1 MPSITS
7 FRPTSNLGTLYGGMI
22 VVTTFSLGLILIFRG
37 LTLEAGLSQMWPFL
51 GGSLFL
57 ALGALYTYWTW
68 GSSSLTYIVDR
79 NALSIR
85 WGNVR
90 QVIPLANIQRL
101 IPGSDD
107 LDPPGIEGVN
117 WPGHHIGSA
126 NIESLGPVL
135 FYSAHR
141 TMSGVLFVKTPADTY
156 AISVPNAAEFAQLVQ
171 ENQERGALF
180 DQRQAVHRD
189 GVAAQSFWLDGQ
201 ARLLALVLVGAF
213 FVVLGYVLD
222 TYAGL
227 DQSVELRFPAL
238 GGIGRIADKSD
249 LLDIPRSAAAFVG
262 LNLVLAV
269 VLHRWERMVSYVLLL
284 SGVAVQIVLLLAA
297 IVAVA

>member
-1 MPSITS
+1 MVAA
-7 FRPTSNLGTLYGGMI
+7 FG
-22 VVTTFSLGLILIFRG
+22 LGLVLIFRG
-37 LTLEAGLSQMWPFL
+37 LTLEVGLSQMWPFL

-57 ALGALYTYWTW
+57 ALGVLYTYWTW
-68 GSSSLTYIVDR
+68 GSRSLTYIVDR

-90 QVIPLANIQRL
+90 QVVPLANIHRL
-101 IPGSDD
+101 IPGSDE

-117 WPGHHIGSA
+117 WPGHHIGTA
-126 NIESLGPVL
+126 TVEPLGPVL
-135 FYSAHR
+135 FYSGHR
-141 TMSGVLFVKTPADTY
+141 TMSDVLFVKTSTDTY
-156 AISVPNAAEFAQLVQ
+156 GISVPDPAEFAQVVQ
-171 ENQERGALF
+171 EQQARGALF

-189 GVAAQSFWLDGQ
+189 GIAAQSFWLDGQ
-201 ARLLALVLVGAF
+201 ARLLALVLVAVF

-227 DQSVELRFPAL
+227 DQTVQLRFPSL
-238 GGIGRIADKSD
+238 GGIGRVADKSD

-269 VLHRWERMVSYVLLL
+269 VLHRWERMVSYLLL
-284 SGVAVQIVLLLAA
+284 LGGVAVQIVLLLAA